1 MKTLLSID
9 TNAKTV
15 KGQKRGYMTG
25 ILYLAPSDQS
35 KVINTCPN
43 ATKGCRKVC
52 LFTSGMRGVFPKINE
67 AAVKKTEWLVRDR
80 AGFIE
85 QIKKD
90 IAALV
95 RKAERKGLTPCV
107 RLNGT
112 SDLPVE
118 TWGIMEEFP
127 DVQFYDYTKSY
138 KRMCGFLDGPQMGW
152 PKNYILTFSR
162 AETTRNR
169 AQCGSVLERGGNVAA
184 VFAGKTLP
192 KTYKGK
198 RVVSGDET
206 DLRFL
211 DPRNVIVGL
220 TAKGKARKDDS
231 GFAINLN

>member
-25 ILYLAPSDQS
+25 ILYLAPSDES
-35 KVINTCPN
+35 DAINTCPH
-43 ATKGCRKVC
+43 ASKGCRAAC
-52 LFTSGMRGVFPKINE
+52 LFTAGRGAFDNVRQARIN
-67 AAVKKTEWLVRDR
+67 KTLWFVRDR
-80 AGFIE
+80 EGFIE

-127 DVQFYDYTKSY
+127 DVQFYDYTKNY

-152 PKNYILTFSR
+152 PKNYTLTFSR

-169 AQCGSVLERGGNVAA
+169 AQCGSILERGGNVAA

-198 RVVSGDET
+198 RVVNGDET

-211 DPRNVIVGL
+211 DPRNVIMGL